1 MEHLDVLVVGAGLS
15 GVAAGHYLQTE
26 CPWASY
32 AIFEGRP
39 SLGGTWDLFRFP
51 GVRSDSDLYT
61 FGYPFRPW
69 TDQRAIAD
77 GASILR
83 YISDTAAAE
92 GIDAKIR
99 FRHRVVAA
107 DWSTAE
113 ARWHVTAERT
123 DTGDTVVLTCAF
135 LFGCTGYYRYDHG
148 YQPDF
153 PGADRFAGRIVHPQA
168 WPDDLDCTGRRV
180 VVIGSGATAVTIVP
194 ALAPVAAHVTMVQR
208 SPSYVLTVPTKTP
221 IARIVRAVV
230 PERWTGAAL
239 KWTFATMTQ
248 GFYKLSRRR
257 PEMVRR
263 MLRKGTAKQL
273 PPGYDVD
280 THFNPRYGPW
290 DERMCISP
298 DGDLFRAIRSG
309 QADVVTDH
317 IDTFTERGIRLASG
331 RELDADV
338 IVTATG
344 LELQFAGGAQ
354 LSVDGNTVD
363 VASRLT
369 YKGIMLEG
377 VPNFALAFGYT
388 NASWTLKADLTCRYV
403 CRLLTRMRE
412 RGLRQCTPRQ
422 RDASVEAA
430 PMLDLTS
437 GYVRRGVDRL
447 PKQGSASPWRITQS
461 YFADYRLLQRQP
473 LDDEVMEFSNPA
485 PTVRAAAAAVGRLS
499 GQPAGEATSTGM
511 RRSVFS

>member
-1 MEHLDVLVVGAGLS
+1 MGWHVHLPAQAAYTVTRWKNVLMTTGSFQLS
-15 GVAAGHYLQTE
+15 
-26 CPWASY
+26 
-32 AIFEGRP
+32 R
-39 SLGGTWDLFRFP
+39 RFP
-51 GVRSDSDLYT
+51 GFMRALFRRGVERSL
-61 FGYPFRPW
+61 P
-69 TDQRAIAD
+69 AD
-77 GASILR
+77 FDI
-83 YISDTAAAE
+83 
-92 GIDAKIR
+92 
-99 FRHRVVAA
+99 
-107 DWSTAE
+107 
-113 ARWHVTAERT
+113 
-123 DTGDTVVLTCAF
+123 
-135 LFGCTGYYRYDHG
+135 
-148 YQPDF
+148 
-153 PGADRFAGRIVHPQA
+153 
-168 WPDDLDCTGRRV
+168 
-180 VVIGSGATAVTIVP
+180 
-194 ALAPVAAHVTMVQR
+194 
-208 SPSYVLTVPTKTP
+208 
-221 IARIVRAVV
+221 
-230 PERWTGAAL
+230 
-239 KWTFATMTQ
+239 
-248 GFYKLSRRR
+248 
-257 PEMVRR
+257 
-263 MLRKGTAKQL
+263 
-273 PPGYDVD
+273 D
-280 THFNPRYGPW
+280 THFTPRYGPW

-354 LSVDGNTVD
+354 LSVDGNAVD

-403 CRLLTRMRE
+403 CRLLIRMRE
-412 RGLRQCTPRQ
+412 SGLRQCTPRQ

-461 YFADYRLLQRQP
+461 YFADYRLLRRQP

-485 PTVRAAAAAVGRLS
+485 PTVRAAAATA
-499 GQPAGEATSTGM
+499 A
-511 RRSVFS
+511 RSDV

>member
-1 MEHLDVLVVGAGLS
+1 M
-15 GVAAGHYLQTE
+15 
-26 CPWASY
+26 
-32 AIFEGRP
+32 
-39 SLGGTWDLFRFP
+39 
-51 GVRSDSDLYT
+51 
-61 FGYPFRPW
+61 
-69 TDQRAIAD
+69 
-77 GASILR
+77 
-83 YISDTAAAE
+83 
-92 GIDAKIR
+92 
-99 FRHRVVAA
+99 
-107 DWSTAE
+107 
-113 ARWHVTAERT
+113 
-123 DTGDTVVLTCAF
+123 
-135 LFGCTGYYRYDHG
+135 
-148 YQPDF
+148 
-153 PGADRFAGRIVHPQA
+153 HPQA
-168 WPDDLDCTGRRV
+168 WPDDLDCTGRQV
-180 VVIGSGATAVTIVP
+180 VVVGSGATAVTIVP

-221 IARIVRAVV
+221 LARIVRAVV

-239 KWTFATMTQ
+239 RWTFVTMTQ

-257 PEMVRR
+257 PDMVKR

-273 PPGYDVD
+273 PPGYDID
-280 THFNPRYGPW
+280 THFTPRYGPW

-309 QADVVTDH
+309 QADIVTDH

-354 LSVDGNTVD
+354 LSVDGDAVD

-412 RGLRQCTPRQ
+412 SGLRQCMPRQ
-422 RDASVEAA
+422 RDAVGRGGADARPHLRLRPARRRSTARSRGRRSRGA
-430 PMLDLTS
+430 SRRATS
-437 GYVRRGVDRL
+437 
-447 PKQGSASPWRITQS
+447 PTTACCSASP
-461 YFADYRLLQRQP
+461 
-473 LDDEVMEFSNPA
+473 
-485 PTVRAAAAAVGRLS
+485 
-499 GQPAGEATSTGM
+499 STT
-511 RRSVFS
+511 R

>member
-1 MEHLDVLVVGAGLS
+1 M
-15 GVAAGHYLQTE
+15 
-26 CPWASY
+26 
-32 AIFEGRP
+32 
-39 SLGGTWDLFRFP
+39 
-51 GVRSDSDLYT
+51 
-61 FGYPFRPW
+61 
-69 TDQRAIAD
+69 
-77 GASILR
+77 
-83 YISDTAAAE
+83 
-92 GIDAKIR
+92 
-99 FRHRVVAA
+99 
-107 DWSTAE
+107 
-113 ARWHVTAERT
+113 
-123 DTGDTVVLTCAF
+123 
-135 LFGCTGYYRYDHG
+135 
-148 YQPDF
+148 
-153 PGADRFAGRIVHPQA
+153 
-168 WPDDLDCTGRRV
+168 

-208 SPSYVLTVPTKTP
+208 SPSYVLTVPTKSP

-239 KWTFATMTQ
+239 KWTFVTMTQ

-257 PEMVRR
+257 PEVVKR

-273 PPGYDVD
+273 PPGYDID
-280 THFNPRYGPW
+280 THFTPRYGPW

-309 QADVVTDH
+309 QADVVTDR

-354 LSVDGNTVD
+354 LSVDGDTVD

-403 CRLLTRMRE
+403 CRLLSRMRE
-412 RGLRQCTPRQ
+412 SGLAPVHAPPARRRRSRRPRCSTSPP
-422 RDASVEAA
+422 A
-430 PMLDLTS
+430 TS
-437 GYVRRGVDRL
+437 GAASIGSRSRDRRTRG
-447 PKQGSASPWRITQS
+447 ASR
-461 YFADYRLLQRQP
+461 R
-473 LDDEVMEFSNPA
+473 
-485 PTVRAAAAAVGRLS
+485 
-499 GQPAGEATSTGM
+499 ATSPTTACCGAGASTT
-511 RRSVFS
+511 R

>member
-1 MEHLDVLVVGAGLS
+1 
-15 GVAAGHYLQTE
+15 
-26 CPWASY
+26 
-32 AIFEGRP
+32 
-39 SLGGTWDLFRFP
+39 
-51 GVRSDSDLYT
+51 
-61 FGYPFRPW
+61 
-69 TDQRAIAD
+69 
-77 GASILR
+77 
-83 YISDTAAAE
+83 
-92 GIDAKIR
+92 
-99 FRHRVVAA
+99 
-107 DWSTAE
+107 
-113 ARWHVTAERT
+113 
-123 DTGDTVVLTCAF
+123 
-135 LFGCTGYYRYDHG
+135 
-148 YQPDF
+148 
-153 PGADRFAGRIVHPQA
+153 
-168 WPDDLDCTGRRV
+168 
-180 VVIGSGATAVTIVP
+180 
-194 ALAPVAAHVTMVQR
+194 
-208 SPSYVLTVPTKTP
+208 
-221 IARIVRAVV
+221 
-230 PERWTGAAL
+230 
-239 KWTFATMTQ
+239 MTQ

-354 LSVDGNTVD
+354 LSVDGDTVD

-422 RDASVEAA
+422 RDA
-430 PMLDLTS
+430 
-437 GYVRRGVDRL
+437 VRRGRPDARPHLRLRPTRRRSTAETGVGIAVAHHAELLRRL
-447 PKQGSASPWRITQS
+447 PPA
-461 YFADYRLLQRQP
+461 AA
-473 LDDEVMEFSNPA
+473 PA
-485 PTVRAAAAAVGRLS
+485 PRRRGDGVLQPGTDRACGRRRSVGRLS